1 MKCPTKQQQNI
12 PGEGGGWGL
21 MGTWIDC
28 AVTNKFQQ
36 HSGTKLIEIGTI
48 ASCTLK

>member
-1 MKCPTKQQQNI
+1 MKCLTKQQQNI
-12 PGEGGGWGL
+12 PGERGGWGL

-36 HSGTKLIEIGTI
+36 HSGAKLIEIGTI
-48 ASCTLK
+48 ASYTFK

>member
-1 MKCPTKQQQNI
+1 MKCPTKQQQI
-12 PGEGGGWGL
+12 PGGGGGWGL
-21 MGTWIDC
+21 MGTWIDF

-36 HSGTKLIEIGTI
+36 HSETKLIEIGTI